1 MNSIM
6 KYMIKTLVI
15 VLGIAAQTCRASE
28 SAQIGQKITDFY
40 PHVEEIKTFSPNDN
54 LDYQQQVKSRQK
66 VEQLLGVKIVAGIIQ
81 EQQKDPSFFEKA
93 KNYATPMLISA
104 LITSAVTL
112 VNKYMLT
119 SAEERAVMLA
129 AQKQQIE
136 INKLA
141 LEQQRQ
147 ELEARKV
154 IIEEARIKQVEEKK
168 AILEELIAKAKKE
181 DQQQLQEKL
190 QKFCKKQALELMS
203 NKQTDLL
210 LQVKPV

>member
-1 MNSIM
+1 M
-6 KYMIKTLVI
+6 KYMIKILLM
-15 VLGIAAQTCRASE
+15 VLGIATQTCRASE
-28 SAQIGQKITDFY
+28 SAQIGEKITNLCAQV
-40 PHVEEIKTFSPNDN
+40 HAIKTFLPNDN
-54 LDYQQQVKSRQK
+54 VDYQQQVKSRQK
-66 VEQLLGVKIVAGIIQ
+66 AEQLLGVKIVAGIIQ

-104 LITSAVTL
+104 VITGAITV
-112 VNKYMLT
+112 VNKYILT

-154 IIEEARIKQVEEKK
+154 IIEEARLKQVEEKK
-168 AILEELIAKAKKE
+168 ALLRELIAHAKKE
-181 DQQQLQEKL
+181 DQQQLQQKL